1 VARRAV
7 GAARGYRIAGLLGG
21 LVSSTSVTLG
31 FARASRDDP
40 ALGSAL
46 AQGVIAACAVMFART
61 LLASAILRPEL
72 ARAAFPYLA
81 LPAGAGAALALVGR
95 GATAPVSSSLEG
107 PAHPLQFRGSLQMA
121 GLFQLVLFLVS
132 GVRQVWGDAGLIATS
147 ALLGLT
153 DVDALT
159 VAMSASVG
167 DGTPVAVAARALG
180 VGALVNT
187 LVKLGLATGIGRGR
201 FRTQAAT
208 ALALLAA
215 VTGLALTLR

>member
-1 VARRAV
+1 
-7 GAARGYRIAGLLGG
+7 
-21 LVSSTSVTLG
+21 
-31 FARASRDDP
+31 
-40 ALGSAL
+40 
-46 AQGVIAACAVMFART
+46 
-61 LLASAILRPEL
+61 
-72 ARAAFPYLA
+72 
-81 LPAGAGAALALVGR
+81 
-95 GATAPVSSSLEG
+95 
-107 PAHPLQFRGSLQMA
+107 
-121 GLFQLVLFLVS
+121 
-132 GVRQVWGDAGLIATS
+132 VRQVWGDAGLIATS

-167 DGTPVAVAARALG
+167 DGTPVALAARALG